1 VKFILWV
8 LFLIAG
14 AATAG
19 TLTPSWTNPVTYTD
33 GSALAAADITQT
45 RVEYGSCNGT
55 AFGTK
60 AGEVKTTGAATT
72 GPAITVAPGTYCL
85 RAYTT
90 AKGVESAASSV
101 ATATVAQPAP
111 NPPVLKTV
119 EVTAYKMRQAVDGFS
134 FVAIGTVPLGTECNA
149 ALNADGV
156 YVIPRSSV
164 KLASKFDTLPLVAFA
179 KCG

>member
-1 VKFILWV
+1 MKFTRWI
-8 LFLIAG
+8 LFLITA

-33 GSALAAADITQT
+33 GSALAATDITQT

-60 AGEVKTTGAATT
+60 AGEVKATGAATT
-72 GPAITVAPGTYCL
+72 GPAITVGPGTYCL

-90 AKGVESAASSV
+90 AKGVESAASAVAV
-101 ATATVAQPAP
+101 ATIAQPAP

-119 EVTAYKMRQAVDGFS
+119 DVTAYKMRQSIDGFS
-134 FVAIGTVPLGTECNA
+134 FVTIGTVPLGIECNA

-156 YVIPRSSV
+156 YVVPRSSV
-164 KLASKFDTLPLVAFA
+164 KLASKFDTLPLVTFA